1 MPRFSTFFGV
11 SFRVDSCFEVDFL
24 DIPPFKNGR
33 AASLGKLWIIT
44 KKIFSVSLV
53 FNAFLTIACTVGIF
67 GGFYGYYHQW
77 QPFAPYLISGNLLW
91 VVIAAAVINIFPS
104 AGLGRSLHTGR
115 ILFHHY
121 FYGFM
126 VLFFSALYVT
136 FFTSASLLT
145 LFFVND
151 TSVQINLGRFFLLGG
166 LTLVLDD
173 LPDVNSRLDS
183 GLNWLKFKV
192 GQAGRFVSAVQLVMG
207 VVSFYIF
214 VAVTVSVYNTPQY
227 VTVAN
232 FLVIGS
238 YFITSITSFI
248 FVRRKV
254 WQKIA
259 R

>member
-1 MPRFSTFFGV
+1 M
-11 SFRVDSCFEVDFL
+11 
-24 DIPPFKNGR
+24 
-33 AASLGKLWIIT
+33 
-44 KKIFSVSLV
+44 
-53 FNAFLTIACTVGIF
+53 
-67 GGFYGYYHQW
+67 
-77 QPFAPYLISGNLLW
+77 
-91 VVIAAAVINIFPS
+91 
-104 AGLGRSLHTGR
+104 
-115 ILFHHY
+115 
-121 FYGFM
+121 
-126 VLFFSALYVT
+126 
-136 FFTSASLLT
+136 
-145 LFFVND
+145 
-151 TSVQINLGRFFLLGG
+151 
-166 LTLVLDD
+166 
-173 LPDVNSRLDS
+173 NSRLDS